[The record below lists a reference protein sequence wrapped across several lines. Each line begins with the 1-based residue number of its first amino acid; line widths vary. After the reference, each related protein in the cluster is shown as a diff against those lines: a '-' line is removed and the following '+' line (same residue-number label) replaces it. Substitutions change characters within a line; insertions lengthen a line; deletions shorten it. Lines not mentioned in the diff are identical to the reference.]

1 MLDQLIYTRCSPHR
15 DLKSNGQVV
24 RGDGFGVFSM
34 SPELFSNTR
43 LSNYDFLQARLAIQ
57 NGAKET
63 SPAGL
68 FNSYEY
74 SMVAPGVY
82 ALSYEVARPHCK
94 IPRANGQGHRT
105 GTYIKQSFVG
115 NIEGYPAEWFGSS
128 AWDAH
133 QKTENDYYLDNEPNA
148 APALL
153 SQVSSTPTNGYVNTS
168 MIKNFVNDG
177 RTNAVKA
184 GIWFL
189 LQEFQKPEGER
200 KVLLIKDTPDNVE
213 LWIAAIEYGF
223 SASMAQ
229 KITFT
234 TNRSKLGTQADS
246 ILFYYTDDTGRFY
259 PMMNRS
265 IHQTRHPY
273 CMIVGYHP
281 KDNFCSA
288 LKQMPTSNFVIID
301 GTTKTISFQPDDAI
315 RMPYYSAAVQ
325 YDADIQDFCN
335 VVLPSLPFH
344 ELTGNLPELFD
355 AYKYLLDSNHKS
367 SKWSY
372 ADTVHYFNI
381 LLQYGVP
388 SATALNNYLVEECLT
403 TYHRFGIEDERK
415 GYPLLKHMW
424 NIAKAV
430 GRERDITGCV
440 ADIVSNKLNNLTE
453 RSNGIAVTWQALTAS
468 NVAVVVQPALR
479 DLFNDTELPG
489 YATQFKNSDSASVET
504 VLDMFF
510 YMLSSEQIGI
520 TSISETNERY
530 SFVCMAIV
538 GLLNDQ
544 KCLLGVL
551 RKLNMTPDLFNGIS
565 LSVAQY
571 LEKYEPSKTADWW
584 DTIMDICGGGV
595 LELCRK
601 LCASKSANIEMV
613 EQLLANRIERVQR
626 FDPDLGR
633 AFSEAITKLGKKT
646 DTGKWLFST
655 WVKISQ
661 PNDFVNII
669 HTIKK
674 CAVNPRVEEEIFQLV
689 DSRLPY
695 DATKSVNPAVYRE
708 LQQWATDLNMVSRS
722 VSFYEFKRN
731 FERERKVEKTVNL
744 AYTFANL
751 KFTVNYRFLESNYFS
766 DIVAVSAEF
775 CDADLHIALLCLFQ
789 EIDGTTMNCYVDEY
803 VTKIL
808 SATKSRNMVPQLVS
822 LCEATMYKF
831 KVPGR
836 TAAFVSDIQKSL
848 DVSFAKQ
855 LVEYYKPT
863 LAEQVSKYS
872 DCDQNVRKKLVLML
886 KDASEKA
893 APKGLSGLFNN
904 LFGKR

>member
-15 DLKSNGQVV
+15 DLKNKGQVV

-34 SPELFSNTR
+34 SPELFSNKR
-43 LSNYDFLQARLAIQ
+43 FSNYDFLQARLAIQ

-63 SPAGL
+63 SPTGL

-74 SMVAPGVY
+74 SMVAPDVY

-94 IPRANGQGHRT
+94 VPRANGQGHRA
-105 GTYIKQSFVG
+105 GTYIKQCFVG
-115 NIEGYPAEWFGSS
+115 DIEGYPAEWFGST

-133 QKTENDYYLDNEPNA
+133 QKSENEYYLDNDPNA
-148 APALL
+148 TSTLL
-153 SQVSSTPTNGYVNTS
+153 SQVSSTPSNGYINTS
-168 MIKNFVNDG
+168 VVKKFVAEG
-177 RTNAVKA
+177 RVDAVKA

-189 LQEFQKPEGER
+189 LQEFGKPEGER

-265 IHQTRHPY
+265 IPQTRHPY

-301 GTTKTISFQPDDAI
+301 GTTKTISFHPDDTI

-335 VVLPSLPFH
+335 VVLPSLPFR

-367 SKWSY
+367 SKWNY
-372 ADTVHYFNI
+372 AEAVHYFGV
-381 LLQYGVP
+381 LLQYGIP
-388 SATALNNYLVEECLT
+388 SNPALNNYLVEECLT
-403 TYHRFGIEDERK
+403 IYHRFGIEDERK
-415 GYPLLKHMW
+415 GYLLLKHMW

-430 GRERDITGCV
+430 GKERDITGCI

-453 RSNGIAVTWQALTAS
+453 RSNGIAATWQALNAS
-468 NVAVVVQPALR
+468 NIAAILQPALR
-479 DLFNDTELPG
+479 DLFNDIELPD
-489 YATQFKNSDSASVET
+489 YAKQFKDSDPASVET
-504 VLDMFF
+504 VLNIFF
-510 YMLSSEQIGI
+510 YMLSSEKIVF
-520 TSISETNERY
+520 TSISETNEKY
-530 SFVCMAIV
+530 SFVCMAII

-544 KCLLGVL
+544 SRLLGVL
-551 RKLNMTPDLFNGIS
+551 GKLNTTPDLFNSIS

-571 LEKYEPSKTADWW
+571 LEKYEPTKIADWW

-601 LCASKSANIEMV
+601 LCASKSASIEMV
-613 EQLLANRIERVQR
+613 EQLLANRMDRVRR
-626 FDPDLGR
+626 FDPDIGR
-633 AFSEAITKLGKKT
+633 AFSEAITKLGKNP
-646 DTGKWLFST
+646 DTGRYLFGT

-661 PNDFVNII
+661 PNDFGNII

-674 CAVNPRVEEEIFQLV
+674 CAVNQKVEEELFQLI

-695 DATKSVNPAVYRE
+695 DTEKSVNPAIYRE
-708 LQQWATDLNMVSRS
+708 VQQWATSLNLASRS

-731 FERERKVEKTVNL
+731 FERERKVEKAVNL
-744 AYTFANL
+744 AYTFADM
-751 KFTVNYRFLESNYFS
+751 KFTVNEKFLTSNYFA
-766 DIVAVSAEF
+766 DIIAVCAEF

-789 EIDGTTMNCYVDEY
+789 GIDGITMDCYVDEY
-803 VTKIL
+803 VAKIL
-808 SATKSRNMVPQLVS
+808 STTKSRNMVPQLVS

-836 TAAFVSDIQKSL
+836 TAAFVSDAQRFL
-848 DVSFAKQ
+848 AASFTKQ
-855 LVEYYKPT
+855 LVEYYKPA
-863 LAEQVSKYS
+863 LAEQVSKYG
-872 DCDQNVRKKLVLML
+872 DCDENVRKRLILML
-886 KDASEKA
+886 ENAGEKA
-893 APKGLSGLFNN
+893 APKGLGGLFRN

>member
-15 DLKSNGQVV
+15 DLKNKGQVV

-34 SPELFSNTR
+34 SPELFSNKR

-63 SPAGL
+63 SPVGL

-94 IPRANGQGHRT
+94 VPRANGQGHRT

-115 NIEGYPAEWFGSS
+115 DIEGYPAEWFGST

-133 QKTENDYYLDNEPNA
+133 QKSENEYYLDNDPNA
-148 APALL
+148 TPALL
-153 SQVSSTPTNGYVNTS
+153 PQVSSTPSNGYINTS
-168 MIKNFVNDG
+168 VIKKFVADG
-177 RTNAVKA
+177 RANAVKA

-189 LQEFQKPEGER
+189 LQEFGKPEGER
-200 KVLLIKDTPDNVE
+200 KVLLIRDTPDNVE

-265 IHQTRHPY
+265 IPQTRHPY

-301 GTTKTISFQPDDAI
+301 GTAKSISFQPDDTI
-315 RMPYYSAAVQ
+315 RMPYYAAAVQ
-325 YDADIQDFCN
+325 CDADIQDFCN
-335 VVLPSLPFH
+335 VVLPSLPFR

-372 ADTVHYFNI
+372 ADAVHYFGV
-381 LLQYGVP
+381 LLQYGIP
-388 SATALNNYLVEECLT
+388 SNPALNNYLVEECLT
-403 TYHRFGIEDERK
+403 IYHRFGIEDERK

-424 NIAKAV
+424 NVAKAV
-430 GRERDITGCV
+430 GKERDITGCI
-440 ADIVSNKLNNLTE
+440 ADIVSNELNTLTE
-453 RSNGIAVTWQALTAS
+453 RNNGIAATWQALSTS
-468 NVAVVVQPALR
+468 NIVLILQPALR
-479 DLFNDTELPG
+479 DLFNDVELPD
-489 YATQFKNSDSASVET
+489 YAKKIKNSDPASVEA
-504 VLDMFF
+504 VLNMFF
-510 YMLSSEQIGI
+510 YMLSSEKIGL
-520 TSISETNERY
+520 TSISETNEKY
-530 SFVCMAIV
+530 FFVCMAVI

-544 KCLLGVL
+544 GRLLGVL
-551 RKLNMTPDLFNGIS
+551 RELNTIPDLFNSIS
-565 LSVAQY
+565 LSIAQY
-571 LEKYEPSKTADWW
+571 LEKHEPTKTADWW
-584 DTIMDICGGGV
+584 DTIIDICGGGV

-613 EQLLANRIERVQR
+613 EQLLANRMERVR
-626 FDPDLGR
+626 SFEPDLGR
-633 AFSEAITKLGKKT
+633 AFSEAISMLGKNP
-646 DTGKWLFST
+646 DTGRRLFGT
-655 WVKISQ
+655 WVKIAQ
-661 PNDFVNII
+661 PNDFGNII

-674 CAVNPRVEEEIFQLV
+674 CAVNQSVEEELFQLI

-695 DATKSVNPAVYRE
+695 DVTRSINPTIYRE
-708 LQQWATDLNMVSRS
+708 IQQWATSLNLVSRS

-731 FERERKVEKTVNL
+731 FERERKVERAVNL
-744 AYTFANL
+744 AYTFADM
-751 KFTVNYRFLESNYFS
+751 KFTVDENFLASNYFT

-789 EIDGTTMNCYVDEY
+789 GIDGTTIDCYVDEY
-803 VTKIL
+803 VAKIL
-808 SATKSRNMVPQLVS
+808 STTKSRNMVPQLVS
-822 LCEATMYKF
+822 LCEAIMYKF

-836 TAAFVSDIQKSL
+836 TAAFVSDAQRSL
-848 DVSFAKQ
+848 DSSFTKQ
-855 LVEYYKPT
+855 LVEYYKPS

-872 DCDQNVRKKLVLML
+872 DCDQNVRKRLILML
-886 KDASEKA
+886 KDAGEKA
-893 APKGLSGLFNN
+893 APKGLGGLFSN

>member
-34 SPELFSNTR
+34 SPELFSNKQ

-82 ALSYEVARPHCK
+82 ALSYEVARPRCK
-94 IPRANGQGHRT
+94 ISRANGQGHRT

-115 NIEGYPAEWFGSS
+115 DIEGYPAEWFGSS

-133 QKTENDYYLDNEPNA
+133 QKSENDYYLDNDPNA
-148 APALL
+148 TPALL
-153 SQVSSTPTNGYVNTS
+153 SQVSSSTTNGYINTLLV
-168 MIKNFVNDG
+168 KKFVNDG
-177 RTNAVKA
+177 RVNAIKA

-189 LQEFQKPEGER
+189 LQEFQKNEGDR
-200 KVLLIKDTPDNVE
+200 KVLLIKDTPENVE

-246 ILFYYTDDTGRFY
+246 ILFYYTDDAGRFY

-265 IHQTRHPY
+265 IPQTRHPY

-281 KDNFCSA
+281 KDNFCST

-301 GTTKTISFQPDDAI
+301 GITKNISVQPDDTI
-315 RMPYYSAAVQ
+315 RMPYYSAVVQ

-335 VVLPSLPFH
+335 VVMPSLPFRQ
-344 ELTGNLPELFD
+344 LTGNLPELFD
-355 AYKYLLDSNHKS
+355 AYKYLLDSSHKS
-367 SKWSY
+367 STWGY
-372 ADTVHYFNI
+372 TDTVRYFNT

-388 SATALNNYLVEECLT
+388 NNPALNNYLIEECLT
-403 TYHRFGIEDERK
+403 VYHRFGIEDEMK
-415 GYPLLKHMW
+415 GYSLLKHMW
-424 NIAKAV
+424 NLAKTV

-453 RSNGIAVTWQALTAS
+453 RSNGIVGTWHALNSS
-468 NVAVVVQPALR
+468 NVAIVVQPALR
-479 DLFNDTELPG
+479 DLFNDTELTD
-489 YATQFKNSDSASVET
+489 YAKQFQNSHSASVET

-510 YMLSSEQIGI
+510 HMLSSERNGL
-520 TSISETNERY
+520 TSISETNEKY
-530 SFVCMAIV
+530 SFVCLAIV
-538 GLLNDQ
+538 ALLKDNNR
-544 KCLLGVL
+544 LLGVL
-551 RKLNMTPDLFNGIS
+551 RKLNTVPDLSNGIS

-571 LEKYEPSKTADWW
+571 LEKYNPSKIADWW
-584 DTIMDICGGGV
+584 DTIMDICGDSV
-595 LELCRK
+595 LELCRN
-601 LCASKSANIEMV
+601 LCASKSASIEMV
-613 EQLLANRIERVQR
+613 EQLLANRLERVRR

-633 AFSEAITKLGKKT
+633 AFSETITKLGKKP
-646 DTGKWLFST
+646 DTGRYLFGT

-661 PNDFVNII
+661 PNDFVDII
-669 HTIKK
+669 HTIKR
-674 CAVNPRVEEEIFQLV
+674 CAVNPRVEEEVFQLI
-689 DSRLPY
+689 DARLPY
-695 DATKSVNPAVYRE
+695 DAAKSVNPALYRE
-708 LQQWATDLNMVSRS
+708 LQQWATSLNMVSRS
-722 VSFYEFKRN
+722 VSFYEFRRN
-731 FERERKVEKTVNL
+731 FERERKVEKAINL
-744 AYTFANL
+744 AYNFADM
-751 KFTVNYRFLESNYFS
+751 KFTISERFLASNYFA
-766 DIVAVSAEF
+766 DIVAVAAEF
-775 CDADLHIALLCLFQ
+775 CDTDLHIALLCLFQ
-789 EIDGTTMNCYVDEY
+789 GIDDTTIDHYVNEY
-803 VTKIL
+803 VAKIM

-836 TAAFVSDIQKSL
+836 TAAFVSDVQRSL
-848 DVSFAKQ
+848 DASFAK
-855 LVEYYKPT
+855 LLMEYYKPSLT
-863 LAEQVSKYS
+863 EQVSKYS
-872 DCDQNVRKKLVLML
+872 DCDQNVRKKLILML
-886 KDASEKA
+886 KDAGEKA
-893 APKGLSGLFNN
+893 APKGLNGLFNN